1 MEIREI
7 EIPVTNQIYL
17 VAKAKR
23 FFVHFNI
30 NFKRKSSVNTKKY
43 YTYALSHSR
52 SGKSIE
58 IPNI

>member
-30 NFKRKSSVNTKKY
+30 HFKRKSSVNTKKV
-43 YTYALSHSR
+43 LHLRFVSF
-52 SGKSIE
+52 E
-58 IPNI
+58 IWKIN